1 MNVHEIMLR
10 EVSLPLLVQVVESA
24 EETLDLG
31 GAETGLGLDLLH
43 LLWNKQLFEFELFK
57 SKFVWGKGLH

>member
-31 GAETGLGLDLLH
+31 RAETGLGLYLLH
-43 LLWNKQLFEFELFK
+43 LLWNKQLFEFELFE
-57 SKFVWGKGLH
+57 SKFMWGKGLL